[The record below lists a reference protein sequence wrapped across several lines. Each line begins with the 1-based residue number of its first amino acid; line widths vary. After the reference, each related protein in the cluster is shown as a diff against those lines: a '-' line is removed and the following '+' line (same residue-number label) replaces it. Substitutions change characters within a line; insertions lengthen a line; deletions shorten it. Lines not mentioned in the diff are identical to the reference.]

1 MALFIDITLLIA
13 FLAVVAIAANAW
25 AADSRP
31 SLGDDHAR

>member
-1 MALFIDITLLIA
+1 MALFIDIALLIA

-25 AADSRP
+25 AVDSRP